1 MKTKKIIME
10 PKARATTKPKHDAK
24 LFVVCSASRRPWKWG
39 KRKPVTD
46 DCGNKWC
53 NCKEPKLISGDGRGQ
68 AFCLLCMTPW
78 YH

>member
-1 MKTKKIIME
+1 MKNETLNNHCT
-10 PKARATTKPKHDAK
+10 ATDGKPT
-24 LFVVCSASRRPWKWG
+24 VMGSASRRPWNWG

-53 NCKEPKLISGDGRGQ
+53 DCKEPKLISGDGRGQ

>member
-1 MKTKKIIME
+1 MKVESTKDQIKHST
-10 PKARATTKPKHDAK
+10 ATDGKPP
-24 LFVVCSASRRPWKWG
+24 VMGSASRKPWNWG

-68 AFCLLCMTPW
+68 AFCLLCFTPW

>member
-1 MKTKKIIME
+1 MNSTNDQIKQST
-10 PKARATTKPKHDAK
+10 ATDGKPP
-24 LFVVCSASRRPWKWG
+24 VMGSASRRPWSWG

-53 NCKEPKLISGDGRGQ
+53 DCKEPKLISGDGRGQ

-78 YH
+78 YHQHCP